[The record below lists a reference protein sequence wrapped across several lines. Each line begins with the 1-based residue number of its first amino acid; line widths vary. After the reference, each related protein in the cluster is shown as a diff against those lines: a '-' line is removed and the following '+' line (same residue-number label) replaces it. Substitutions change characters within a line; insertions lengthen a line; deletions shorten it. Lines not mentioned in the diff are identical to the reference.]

1 MRANCVLPSP
11 LLSPTADRYDIDATD
26 PGIAPSTGTPVRGG
40 LTYREAH
47 YIAEEIA
54 ATGRMASMDMVEVDP
69 VLSAGGKETVEL
81 ATALIGS
88 AHGKRI
94 I

>member
-1 MRANCVLPSP
+1 
-11 LLSPTADRYDIDATD
+11 
-26 PGIAPSTGTPVRGG
+26 